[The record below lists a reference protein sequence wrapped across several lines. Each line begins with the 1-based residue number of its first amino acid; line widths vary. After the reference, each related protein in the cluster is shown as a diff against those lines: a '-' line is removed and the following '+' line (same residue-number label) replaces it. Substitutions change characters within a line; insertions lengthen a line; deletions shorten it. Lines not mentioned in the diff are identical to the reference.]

1 MYVSIYPHCLSLR
14 TVTDHLKLY
23 ISFYDGL
30 KDGWLETT
38 SDERIL
44 FLKWE
49 LIHSLDDASIGYEIT
64 TTTKISG
71 DLIMGGIKITSN
83 ICKAKILT
91 NRLEG
96 VFSDRLEI

>member
-1 MYVSIYPHCLSLR
+1 LR
-14 TVTDHLKLY
+14 
-23 ISFYDGL
+23 FYDGL
-30 KDGWLETT
+30 KDGWLATK
-38 SDERIL
+38 SDGRIL

-49 LIHSLDDASIGYEIT
+49 LIHSLGDALISYEINT
-64 TTTKISG
+64 STKISG

-83 ICKAKILT
+83 IYKAKILT